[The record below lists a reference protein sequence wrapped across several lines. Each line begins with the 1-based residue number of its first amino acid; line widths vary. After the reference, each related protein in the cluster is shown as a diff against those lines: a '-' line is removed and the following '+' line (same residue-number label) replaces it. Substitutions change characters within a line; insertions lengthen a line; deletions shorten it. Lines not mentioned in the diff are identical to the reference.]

1 MQMRFYAVL
10 AAALSLVSA
19 PTVAQGFKPTR
30 PVEVVI
36 HTGPGGG
43 SDVFT
48 FRSVSESHGS
58 AIDTIRVFVR
68 GADRID
74 LRGIDADI
82 AAAGDQAFT
91 FIGASAFSG
100 EAGELTFSRGVLS
113 GDVNGDRIADVR
125 IAVSGPSALSA
136 GDFYL

>member
-1 MQMRFYAVL
+1 M
-10 AAALSLVSA
+10 
-19 PTVAQGFKPTR
+19 
-30 PVEVVI
+30 
-36 HTGPGGG
+36 
-43 SDVFT
+43 
-48 FRSVSESHGS
+48 
-58 AIDTIRVFVR
+58 DTISVFVP

-82 AAAGDQAFT
+82 AAAGNQAFT
-91 FIGASAFSG
+91 FIGARAFSG

-125 IAVSGPSALSA
+125 IAVSGVSALAS